1 MLHRSQRKNLK
12 RYLDELREK
21 IEKRR
26 EEEQRLEA
34 EQLKEKMISEQ
45 VSELEEILAHHQSK
59 VVEEYAMLK
68 GVWNTAVRKLRK
80 QQGEV
85 PIIDDHISKSKALI
99 EEVREEVF
107 KG

>member
-34 EQLKEKMISEQ
+34 EQLKEKLISEQ

-59 VVEEYAMLK
+59 VV
-68 GVWNTAVRKLRK
+68 
-80 QQGEV
+80 
-85 PIIDDHISKSKALI
+85 
-99 EEVREEVF
+99 
-107 KG
+107 